1 MAGTRVD
8 PPAKKKKNKQK
19 NGGSNV
25 VYTQSS
31 NTESTAVPN
40 VHTSE
45 AIFGD
50 IDKLK
55 GDVLANGKSSIA
67 IVSGLFSMEDDISKH
82 KGRKVVTVTT
92 EEEGCVDGSFGKMGK
107 CKVMFV
113 DGISAEIGSQV
124 KMFPLS

>member
-1 MAGTRVD
+1 
-8 PPAKKKKNKQK
+8 
-19 NGGSNV
+19 
-25 VYTQSS
+25 
-31 NTESTAVPN
+31 

-92 EEEGCVDGSFGKMGK
+92 EEEGCVDG
-107 CKVMFV
+107 VMFV